1 MAVMSYDDADTDIH
15 VGGPA
20 PARPAARR
28 RPNWGR
34 VLAWAVLIAIL
45 AATLFPFWWVLRT
58 ALSNNHALASQ
69 AGSLLPADLTLG
81 GFRRVLGLSTLEEAQ
96 AQGGSG
102 SSLNFWGYLRNSVI
116 VCTLITVGQVFFSA
130 MAAYAFARLRWRGRE
145 TVFFVFLLALMIPPI
160 FTFLPNFV
168 LIKQLGL
175 LNTYAG
181 IVAPFLFMT
190 PFAVFF
196 LRQFFLGISHEV
208 EEAAMID
215 GAGHFRIF
223 ARIILPMSNAPL
235 ATLSILTYILAWNE
249 YLWPLMVGS
258 GEDVRVLT
266 VALGV
271 FRQQEP
277 VGGAPDWAGLMAGTF
292 LAAVPVIVLFLVFG
306 RRIVNSIQF
315 SGLK

>member
-1 MAVMSYDDADTDIH
+1 MRSDEVPVSPGVT
-15 VGGPA
+15 
-20 PARPAARR
+20 RR

-34 VLAWAVLIAIL
+34 IFAWAALLAIL

-58 ALSNNHALASQ
+58 GLSHNHALASQ
-69 AGSLLPADLTLG
+69 AGSLLPADFTLG
-81 GFRRVLGLSTLEEAQ
+81 AFRRVLGLSTVAEAQ

-102 SSLNFWGYLRNSVI
+102 ASLNFWGYLRNSVV
-116 VCTLITVGQVFFSA
+116 VCTIITVGQVFFSA
-130 MAAYAFARLRWRGRE
+130 MAAYAFARLRWPGRE
-145 TVFFVFLLALMIPPI
+145 TMFLLFLLALMIPPI

-196 LRQFFLGISHEV
+196 LRQFFLGISREV

-223 ARIILPMSNAPL
+223 ARIILPMSAAPL

-266 VALGV
+266 VALGL

-277 VGGAPDWAGLMAGTF
+277 AGGAPDWAGLMAGTF
-292 LAAVPVIVLFLVFG
+292 LAAVPVIVLFLIFG